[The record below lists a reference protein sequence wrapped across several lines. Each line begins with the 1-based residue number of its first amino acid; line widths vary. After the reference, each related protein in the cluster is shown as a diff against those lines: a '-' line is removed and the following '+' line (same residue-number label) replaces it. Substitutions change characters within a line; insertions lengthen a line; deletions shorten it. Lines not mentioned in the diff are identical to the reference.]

1 MCQTKILNPSGGA
14 EEVYQRKKG
23 EWRAYWSKQWVAN
36 YHRAMLQVGRH
47 NKEIRCIICWN
58 DEKSRRKDHDA
69 LCHWR
74 ECIKEKK
81 WGEGHAVVCIE
92 EAGGRAPNQEGKVS
106 LMKDLQTYTTYLFT
120 SIWKCFSTFV
130 LMYNVFHEGK

>member
-1 MCQTKILNPSGGA
+1 
-14 EEVYQRKKG
+14 
-23 EWRAYWSKQWVAN
+23 
-36 YHRAMLQVGRH
+36 MLQVGRH

-69 LCHWR
+69 FCHWR

-81 WGEGHAVVCIE
+81 WREGHAVVCIE
-92 EAGGRAPNQEGKVS
+92 EAGGLAPNQEGQVS
-106 LMKDLQTYTTYLFT
+106 LMKDLQTYTMYLFT